1 MDISQLPGRGIKPLL
16 SLRKHYFLSIVIWL
30 LVVLVGIPVA
40 WIKGQSYYST
50 EAVFQVS
57 PNYMKNLT
65 ADKELEFQ
73 SNTQYREFVNHL
85 STTVTRYDVVQRAL
99 KKLKDRNIDL
109 QPKGQT
115 ERKFIEQL
123 QKLVYVRAI
132 PDTYMVRIVMDGPK
146 KESLAEIV
154 NAVTTSFLETTK
166 SEQIYGSVERLEVLE
181 KNSARLRDEIVQL
194 ESQRVGLAELL
205 GLTTFGENAVS
216 PYDAL
221 LAHAHEKLTIASV
234 ERVQAEATLHAFLTE
249 RETPSSMGRSIM
261 EMRLQD
267 NGLQS
272 LRNEVVKRSE
282 ELGRATAG
290 LEDTHPAKKP
300 ALAEYEA
307 INKRLQARE
316 SEFEKAA
323 FDNVKSRLVASLSQT
338 KQVETEVQL
347 GLNKIEAQAANY
359 ARNFQQAMHITSD
372 IRKRELELKEAR
384 DRLNYL
390 QTESG
395 AIGFVR
401 LVTPALPAEMP
412 YGVGKTKLMLVV
424 ILLASVLA
432 LVAPV
437 ALDLLD
443 RRIFTVN
450 DAEKLMGMPA
460 AGWQVEVNDRST
472 QIYAKEQSRRYASTL
487 LRDKARAGK
496 HVFAFTAVKSDA
508 GATTVIL
515 NTAVVLQQLGIRVLV
530 VDANSFSP
538 SAELNTSAPGLS
550 EYLSGKVDLESISQT
565 IVYQDEP
572 LQAIGFGTA
581 LMDGIQRLDR
591 FKQAVASW
599 SEQYEIVLIDLP
611 PVLLS
616 ADAEL
621 LIEVLGQVFLVLEA
635 QSVTK
640 GEVTRAKRVLS
651 RLDPQAVGLFV
662 NRIPMFQGAG
672 YMQELMVETLMGKK
686 FSDFMSTSNLS
697 LKIQMLRARLT
708 QKLTRKPK
716 RSEPD

>member
-1 MDISQLPGRGIKPLL
+1 
-16 SLRKHYFLSIVIWL
+16 
-30 LVVLVGIPVA
+30 
-40 WIKGQSYYST
+40 
-50 EAVFQVS
+50 
-57 PNYMKNLT
+57 
-65 ADKELEFQ
+65 
-73 SNTQYREFVNHL
+73 
-85 STTVTRYDVVQRAL
+85 
-99 KKLKDRNIDL
+99 
-109 QPKGQT
+109 
-115 ERKFIEQL
+115 
-123 QKLVYVRAI
+123 
-132 PDTYMVRIVMDGPK
+132 
-146 KESLAEIV
+146 
-154 NAVTTSFLETTK
+154 
-166 SEQIYGSVERLEVLE
+166 
-181 KNSARLRDEIVQL
+181 
-194 ESQRVGLAELL
+194 
-205 GLTTFGENAVS
+205 
-216 PYDAL
+216 
-221 LAHAHEKLTIASV
+221 
-234 ERVQAEATLHAFLTE
+234 
-249 RETPSSMGRSIM
+249 
-261 EMRLQD
+261 
-267 NGLQS
+267 
-272 LRNEVVKRSE
+272 
-282 ELGRATAG
+282 
-290 LEDTHPAKKP
+290 
-300 ALAEYEA
+300 
-307 INKRLQARE
+307 
-316 SEFEKAA
+316 
-323 FDNVKSRLVASLSQT
+323 
-338 KQVETEVQL
+338 
-347 GLNKIEAQAANY
+347 
-359 ARNFQQAMHITSD
+359 
-372 IRKRELELKEAR
+372 
-384 DRLNYL
+384 
-390 QTESG
+390 
-395 AIGFVR
+395 
-401 LVTPALPAEMP
+401 
-412 YGVGKTKLMLVV
+412 
-424 ILLASVLA
+424 
-432 LVAPV
+432 
-437 ALDLLD
+437 
-443 RRIFTVN
+443 
-450 DAEKLMGMPA
+450 
-460 AGWQVEVNDRST
+460 
-472 QIYAKEQSRRYASTL
+472 L
-487 LRDKARAGK
+487 LRDKARTGK